1 MTLFGPT
8 QSGGFALLRSYLT
21 FTEKEKKKKGFHLFP
36 KSAYPALR

>member
-21 FTEKEKKKKGFHLFP
+21 FKEKKREKKDSTYFLSLPSQH
-36 KSAYPALR
+36 